1 MLKLR
6 SIDQVINTLY
16 LQKHTARCA
25 FVVLYLN
32 EVNLFVRPRIT
43 RLSQIFSIVLKVLAK
58 ADGYYCLFYE
68 NGLKPVPIELLPIIY
83 TSL

>member
-32 EVNLFVRPRIT
+32 EVNLFVRPQIT
-43 RLSQIFSIVLKVLAK
+43 QTFTNLFYSINKLAK

-68 NGLKPVPIELLPIIY
+68 TG
-83 TSL
+83 